1 MSIMTSGSFERVG
14 ALTFMAI
21 AVSPLRQL
29 PRTGGSVMK
38 PTLAIPARWHA

>member
-1 MSIMTSGSFERVG
+1 MFRDVRLKPDLRKTGSAAF
-14 ALTFMAI
+14 
-21 AVSPLRQL
+21 QL